1 MPVQPL
7 TFAFWLAFAQCL
19 LFCRVNGE
27 KLTPWSGCANDQP
40 CLPEGQSIE
49 MFKKLPFPIPV
60 ESSTYRNPGKSFVFD
75 TSAEP
80 QISLLRFFFRKRY
93 LWSSTDIVLEVFFL
107 KTISLISRRYRF
119 WRLLPEND
127 IFDLPLIS
135 FLKTFSWKRYRSF
148 PCRRFYPKPWIIAS
162 VG

>member
-19 LFCRVNGE
+19 LFCRVKTAKNWPLE
-27 KLTPWSGCANDQP
+27 VDVLMTSHVCRKAKVSK
-40 CLPEGQSIE
+40 CLKN
-49 MFKKLPFPIPV
+49 F
-60 ESSTYRNPGKSFVFD
+60 
-75 TSAEP
+75 
-80 QISLLRFFFRKRY
+80 RFRY
-93 LWSSTDIVLEVFFL
+93 LSRVQRIEIRGNPLFSIPRLNRGYRYWDFSS
-107 KTISLISRRYRF
+107 KTIPLIFHWYRF
-119 WRLLPEND
+119 RSFFPKND

-135 FLKTFSWKRYRSF
+135 LLKTFSWKRYRSF